1 MNAPAEAQPDSE
13 PKVSADEMTPEE
25 LAEAKRYSRTHRNL
39 SLADKALDL
48 AYLSAATFLIAVL
61 LDRWLAES
69 ISPATARLGVLY
81 LVVIMLHECVSLPLS
96 FYAGFVVEH
105 RFGLSNQT
113 LRAWW
118 WKHAKG
124 FVLALAFGWVLF
136 TGLFWVIWLTGPWWW
151 LVATVAFFLVS
162 VVVGQLAP
170 VLIMPLFYKIERI
183 DNPELTSRM
192 DRLAEGTGLSIEGVY
207 RFDMSSETSGANAML
222 AGLGSTRRVIMGD
235 TLLEGFTADE
245 IEVIFAHE
253 IGHHVFAHIRKLITT
268 GALYSVVG
276 FWFCDL
282 ALRTWVEQVEGHPI
296 DYATLPVYTLP
307 LLMLSLGV
315 FSLVVGPLHNI
326 VSRRF
331 ERQCDRYAL
340 TRTGN
345 RAAYTSA
352 FRRLARMNKSD
363 PCPDPIEVFLFH
375 SHPPI
380 AERLAMAEEF

>member
-1 MNAPAEAQPDSE
+1 MSSE
-13 PKVSADEMTPEE
+13 TVSADEMTPAE
-25 LAEAKRYSRTHRNL
+25 LAEAKRYGRTHRNL

-48 AYLSAATFLIAVL
+48 IYLGAMAFLVAVP
-61 LDRWLAES
+61 LDRALAGPIPS
-69 ISPATARLGVLY
+69 YTLRLGVLY
-81 LVVIMLHECVSLPLS
+81 LIVMLLHECLSFPLS
-96 FYAGFVVEH
+96 YYAGYVVEH

-113 LRAWW
+113 FRAWL
-118 WKHAKG
+118 WKHVKSYA
-124 FVLALAFGWVLF
+124 LALAFGWLLF
-136 TGLFWVIWLTGPWWW
+136 TGLFWVIWLSGAWWW

-170 VLIMPLFYKIERI
+170 VLIMPLFYKIERL

-222 AGLGSTRRVIMGD
+222 AGLGRTRRVIMGD
-235 TLLEGFTADE
+235 TLLAGFTPEE

-253 IGHHVFAHIRKLITT
+253 IGHHVYAHIRKLIAT
-268 GALYSVVG
+268 GALYSVAG
-276 FWFCDL
+276 FWLCDL
-282 ALRTWVEQVEGHPI
+282 ALRAWVERVEAHAI
-296 DYATLPVYTLP
+296 DYSQTPVYTLP
-307 LLMLSLGV
+307 LLMFALGV

-340 TRTGN
+340 ARTGN

-380 AERLAMAEEF
+380 AERLALADEV

>member
-1 MNAPAEAQPDSE
+1 MNATSADSE
-13 PKVSADEMTPEE
+13 PGETRVSADEMTPAE
-25 LAEAKRYSRTHRNL
+25 LAEAKRYGRIHRNL
-39 SLADKALDL
+39 SLLDKALDL
-48 AYLSAATFLIAVL
+48 AYLSVATFLLAVPV
-61 LDRWLAES
+61 DRWLAES
-69 ISPATARLGVLY
+69 ISSATVRLGMLY
-81 LVVIMLHECVSLPLS
+81 VIVILLHECLSLPLS
-96 FYAGFVVEH
+96 YYSGYVVEH
-105 RFGLSNQT
+105 RFGQSNQT

-118 WKHAKG
+118 WKHAKS
-124 FVLALAFGWVLF
+124 FVLAMVFGGVLF
-136 TGLFWVIWLTGPWWW
+136 TGLFWVIWLTGAWWW
-151 LVATVAFFLVS
+151 LVATGAFFLVS

-183 DNPELTSRM
+183 DHPELTSRM

-222 AGLGSTRRVIMGD
+222 AGLGRTRRVIMGD
-235 TLLEGFTADE
+235 TLLEGFTPDE

-253 IGHHVFAHIRKLITT
+253 IGHHVFAHIRKLIVS
-268 GALYSVVG
+268 GALSSVAG
-276 FWFCDL
+276 FWLCDF
-282 ALRTWVEQVEGHPI
+282 ALRAWVERVEGHAI

-380 AERLAMAEEF
+380 AERLAMAEDP

>member
-1 MNAPAEAQPDSE
+1 MNQAPRSDQVSTDRA
-13 PKVSADEMTPEE
+13 SADEMTAAE
-25 LAEAKRYSRTHRNL
+25 LAEAKRYGRTHRNL

-48 AYLSAATFLIAVL
+48 LYLGAMAFFVAVP
-61 LDRWLAES
+61 LDHALAEVVPS
-69 ISPATARLGVLY
+69 ATLRLGLLY
-81 LVVIMLHECVSLPLS
+81 LIVIGLHECVSLPLS
-96 FYAGFVVEH
+96 YYSGYVVEH

-113 LRAWW
+113 FSAWLW
-118 WKHAKG
+118 RHVKG
-124 FVLALAFGWVLF
+124 YTLALVFGWLLF
-136 TGLFWVIWLTGPWWW
+136 TGLFWVIWLSGAWWW

-170 VLIMPLFYKIERI
+170 VLIMPLFYKVERI
-183 DNPELTSRM
+183 ENPELTQRM

-235 TLLEGFTADE
+235 TLLAGFTPDE

-253 IGHHVFAHIRKLITT
+253 IGHHVFAHIRKLILT
-268 GALYSVVG
+268 GALYSVAG
-276 FWFCDL
+276 FWLCNL
-282 ALRTWVEQVEGHPI
+282 VVRAWVERVEGQAI
-296 DYATLPVYTLP
+296 DYSQLPVYTLP
-307 LLMLSLGV
+307 LLMFALGV

-326 VSRRF
+326 VSRRY

-340 TRTGN
+340 QRTGN
-345 RAAYTSA
+345 RAAYVSA

-380 AERLAMAEEF
+380 AERLALADEV